1 MKCFKALLA
10 LAVLGAASAAV
21 AQNSD
26 GRPYIYAG
34 GIMVL
39 PDDRTEESDESF
51 GGMFGYGIPLINT
64 DLPYL
69 GNKLDLEFSG
79 FYNSLKTETA
89 DDRDFQKALMVD
101 VIYRFSRENMID
113 LFGVTPYVLAGIG
126 AVQED
131 IEDDSE
137 GFFAAEIGAGVRH
150 FLNDHG
156 AAVRGDVRLLEVFD
170 DSYLDVRFNLG
181 LEVPLSSKGAGDAD
195 RDGVNDTLDRCPNT
209 PAGVAVTLEGCE
221 ADDDFDGVVNSI
233 DQCPRT
239 PNGVPVDA
247 TGCSAD
253 SDLDGVLDAYD
264 ECPDSEEG
272 AQVNARGCAGADD
285 ADEDGVSDSVDRCPG
300 TGADIV
306 VDSEGCAIKQTFS
319 LEGVKFDFN
328 AATLTPNAEIVLQDV
343 IDTLAGQPS
352 MTVQVAGHTDSK
364 GLAAYNVRLSEERA
378 VSVKEFLVENGIDA
392 GRLTAIGYG
401 ESQPIADNGTED
413 GREANRR
420 VEFSVTSK

>member
-1 MKCFKALLA
+1 M
-10 LAVLGAASAAV
+10 
-21 AQNSD
+21 
-26 GRPYIYAG
+26 AG
-34 GIMVL
+34 
-39 PDDRTEESDESF
+39 E
-51 GGMFGYGIPLINT
+51 
-64 DLPYL
+64 
-69 GNKLDLEFSG
+69 
-79 FYNSLKTETA
+79 
-89 DDRDFQKALMVD
+89 
-101 VIYRFSRENMID
+101 
-113 LFGVTPYVLAGIG
+113 
-126 AVQED
+126 
-131 IEDDSE
+131 
-137 GFFAAEIGAGVRH
+137 
-150 FLNDHG
+150 
-156 AAVRGDVRLLEVFD
+156 
-170 DSYLDVRFNLG
+170 
-181 LEVPLSSKGAGDAD
+181 
-195 RDGVNDTLDRCPNT
+195 
-209 PAGVAVTLEGCE
+209 
-221 ADDDFDGVVNSI
+221 
-233 DQCPRT
+233 
-239 PNGVPVDA
+239 A
-247 TGCSAD
+247 TGGGAD

-300 TGADIV
+300 TGAGIV